1 MMNKAEKKQSSN
13 PCCAAQSMIVGSCY
27 RFSILTARLIR
38 MEFDPDGIFED
49 RPTQLAVNRL
59 FPAVEFAVYETDD
72 HLEIRTDALNV
83 FYDKGPFTAHSLQVK
98 VRSEC
103 CGIYCTWNFSEPVT
117 EGLGGTARTLDQADG
132 QIPLEPGIQSRIG
145 GFGVLDDSCSAVIQT
160 DGSVCAR
167 KSGILDV
174 YFFGYGFAYRD
185 CLRDFFQLS
194 GHTPLL
200 PRYALGNWWSRF
212 HPYTDEEYLQLMDR
226 FAAENIPLSV
236 AVVDMDW
243 HLRNIDPRYGKGWTG
258 FTWNR
263 DLIKEPEKFLAAL
276 HEREL
281 RTTLNLH
288 PAEGIQPHESMYE
301 CMAQQ
306 LQRDP
311 KQQQPIRFDFCDPA
325 FIRAYFQFVIHPLE
339 KQGVDFWWLDWQQG
353 SISRTVGLDPLWLL
367 NYYHFM
373 DADRGARRPMI
384 LSRYAGPGSQRF
396 PIGFSGDSIISWNS
410 LDFQPYFTANAANI
424 GYGWWSH
431 DIGGHAAG
439 YRDVEL
445 QTRWIQFGVFSP
457 IFRLHSTSNPF
468 NGKEPWRYP
477 EPAKGIMAQFMRLRH
492 SLIPYLYTM
501 NWRCHAFGELLV
513 EPMYYRYPKEDQAY
527 RVNNQ
532 YQFGSELI
540 VCPITQKN
548 SPVTGRGCV
557 SVWLPESDYYDF
569 FSGAHYTGKRKLNV
583 YRTLQTIPVFA
594 KAGAIIP
601 MTRTAE
607 TYQNGTQLPQALT
620 IRVFAGADGKFCL
633 YEDDGL
639 TKAYQDGQGIITE
652 LRFRWKTDTGTSVFT
667 ITPDSEEASFLPEFR
682 QYTVCFTGVCDNDH
696 FIVKCGA
703 EEIIAKK
710 EYDVQ
715 RGTLSLAI
723 PMQRVSDH
731 IEICFPGG
739 LSPARNRTDENLYE
753 LLNDC
758 TIEYERKEQIYHMA
772 HSADDAASAISELHT
787 MQLPTELM
795 GALMEVILAE

>member
-1 MMNKAEKKQSSN
+1 MSTAEKKQGLN
-13 PCCAAQSMIVGSCY
+13 PHCSAQSMIVGSCY
-27 RFSILTARLIR
+27 RFSLLTARLVR
-38 MEFDPDGIFED
+38 MEYDPDGVFED
-49 RPTQLAVNRL
+49 RPTQMAVNRS
-59 FPAVEFAVYETDD
+59 FPPVEYAVYETDQ
-72 HLEIRTDALNV
+72 HLEIITDALNI
-83 FYDKGPFTAHSLQVK
+83 FYDKGPFTVHSLQVK

-103 CGIYCTWNFSEPVT
+103 CGIYCTWNYSEPVM
-117 EGLGGTARTLDQADG
+117 EGLGGTAQTLDQADG
-132 QIPLEPGIQSRIG
+132 EIPLEPGIQSRIG
-145 GFGVLDDSCSAVIQT
+145 GFGVLDDSRSAVIQP

-167 KSGILDV
+167 RSGVRDV

-185 CLRDFFQLS
+185 CLRDFFSLS
-194 GHTPLL
+194 GYTPLI

-226 FAAENIPLSV
+226 FRAEEIPLSV
-236 AVVDMDW
+236 AVIDMDW

-263 DLIKEPEKFLAAL
+263 ELIREPAKFLAELHDRAL
-276 HEREL
+276 K
-281 RTTLNLH
+281 TTLNLH

-301 CMAQQ
+301 CMAYQ

-311 KQQQPIRFDFCDPA
+311 KQHQPIRFDFCNAA
-325 FIRAYFQFVIHPLE
+325 FIHAYFQYVIHPLE

-353 SISRTVGLDPLWLL
+353 SISRMPGLDPLWLL
-367 NYYHFM
+367 NYYHFL
-373 DADRGARRPMI
+373 DADRGSRRPMI

-396 PIGFSGDSIISWNS
+396 PIGFSGDSIISWRS

-457 IFRLHSTSNPF
+457 ILRLHSTSNPF

-477 EPAKGIMAQFMRLRH
+477 EPAKSIMAEFMRLRH

-513 EPMYYRYPKEDQAY
+513 EPMYYQYPKENLAY
-527 RVNNQ
+527 SVKNQ

-540 VCPITQKN
+540 VCPITQRG
-548 SPVTGRGCV
+548 SPITGRGCT
-557 SVWLPESDYYDF
+557 SAWLPENDYFDF
-569 FSGAHYTGKRKLNV
+569 FSGTHYRGKRKMNV
-583 YRTLQTIPVFA
+583 YRPLQTIPVFA

-601 MTRTAE
+601 LTGKVEACK
-607 TYQNGTQLPQALT
+607 NGTNLPQTLI
-620 IRVFAGADGKFCL
+620 IRVFAGSDGKFSL

-639 TKAYQDGQGIITE
+639 TKAYRDGQGVTTE
-652 LRFRWKTDTGTSVFT
+652 FRFSWKTDTDASVLS
-667 ITPDSEEASFLPEFR
+667 IEPDHRTASFLPVSR
-682 QYTVCFTGVCDNDH
+682 QYIICFTGVRDKEH
-696 FIVKCGA
+696 VIVTSKSK
-703 EEIIAKK
+703 EITAKK

-715 RGTLSLAI
+715 SRTLSIVI
-723 PMQRVSDH
+723 PAQPVNAYV
-731 IEICFPGG
+731 EICFPEG
-739 LSPARNRTDENLYE
+739 LSLAKNRTSESLYE

-758 TIEYERKEQIYHMA
+758 AIAYEQKEQIYHTIL
-772 HSADDAASAISELHT
+772 SAVDPTLAICELQT
-787 MQLPTELM
+787 MQLPAELM
-795 GALMEVILAE
+795 GALMEVMLAE